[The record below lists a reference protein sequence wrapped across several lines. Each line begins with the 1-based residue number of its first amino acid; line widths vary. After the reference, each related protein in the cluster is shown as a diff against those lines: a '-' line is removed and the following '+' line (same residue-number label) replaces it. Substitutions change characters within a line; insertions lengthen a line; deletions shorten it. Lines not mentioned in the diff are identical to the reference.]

1 MPLWLIYL
9 SVSLCPLSCLLLKPA
24 WLIYSPSL
32 SSFVLYLVTFSA
44 KVVDLFVSES
54 VCVTPSYSFN
64 VSGIDTFVSEFN
76 RAVKTSSLVTQ
87 F

>member
-9 SVSLCPLSCLLLKPA
+9 SVSLCPLSCVLLKPA

-32 SSFVLYLVTFSA
+32 SSLVLYLVTFSA
-44 KVVDLFVSES
+44 NVFDLFVSES
-54 VCVTPSYSFN
+54 VCVILSYSFN
-64 VSGIDTFVSEFN
+64 VSVIDRFVVEFN
-76 RAVKTSSLVTQ
+76 RVVKTLSLVTQ